1 MNYAHMFKM
10 KYKTQTIDMYI
21 WNRNTEHQEKLSKRL
36 STNRSRRNWQTL
48 EPTTKIIAT
57 TVMVLL
63 GTGIS

>member
-1 MNYAHMFKM
+1 M

-36 STNRSRRNWQTL
+36 STNRRPRNWQTV